1 MIKIHAII
9 TPNGYTKLELESQRH
24 QAQEADDFYEHIKKH
39 LQVLEDA
46 AKAWEDQGNE

>member
-9 TPNGYTKLELESQRH
+9 TPKGYTRLELESPRH
-24 QAQEADDFYEHIKKH
+24 QAQEADNFYEYIKKY
-39 LQVLEDA
+39 LQILEDA